1 MQVRLEGCKVLP
13 VVVGGVMGAWAVLQE
28 GMDEGGGSL
37 FVVRG
42 AVEGNVRL
50 CVTPGMLW
58 GYSDI

>member
-1 MQVRLEGCKVLP
+1 MQVRLEGCKVALL
-13 VVVGGVMGAWAVLQE
+13 VVVGGVMGARVVLQE

-50 CVTPGMLW
+50 CVTPAML
-58 GYSDI
+58 GG